1 MIKTTN
7 VLSFLLFLMLIV
19 FLSLTGCKGEKGDVG
34 PQGPA
39 GQDGKDFEG
48 LEGFADGIKCAT
60 CHSSEQDTVYY
71 VAARRYQWSS
81 SKHAIGGRSERNLAN
96 CAGCHTT
103 EGFQEMWRNGW
114 STQVVKQVNNPSPPS
129 CFACHSPHAR
139 NDFSLRDTG
148 AVTITSFIEGVPDAV
163 YDYGNSNICARCH
176 QTRTSSPMSPKPNP
190 AKTADTDTI
199 TITSSRWYPH
209 YGVNTQMLMGTGGF
223 QFIDYT
229 YTGNSPHT
237 DNATMKEKGCIMC
250 HMAEPIGGGG
260 GIVGGHTFWTK
271 TESEEFGT
279 VYNFTG
285 CRTSGCH
292 ASTFNTF
299 DYISTSSSLTGGVGV
314 QTYIKN
320 YLDTL
325 HAMLTDTNVVGKW
338 TVGTKKPWLTAS
350 GLVNATSSNPLRIRP
365 ASRAGALY
373 NYFFLEHEGS
383 FGVHNSRYAIELL
396 KSSIAELRKP

>member
-1 MIKTTN
+1 
-7 VLSFLLFLMLIV
+7 MLIAA
-19 FLSLTGCKGEKGDVG
+19 LSLIGCKGEKGDDG
-34 PQGPA
+34 LQGPPGRD
-39 GQDGKDFEG
+39 GQDGQDFQG
-48 LEGFADGIKCAT
+48 YEGFAAGIKCGT

-71 VAARRYQWSS
+71 VAGRRYQWSS
-81 SKHAIGGRSERNLAN
+81 SLHAVGGHSERNDIN

-103 EGFQEMWRNGW
+103 EGFLEMYRKGW
-114 STQVVKQVNNPSPPS
+114 STQVVAKVNNPSPPG
-129 CFACHSPHAR
+129 CFSCHSPHAR
-139 NDFSLRDTG
+139 NDFAVRDTA
-148 AVTITSFIEGVPDAV
+148 AVTIASFIVGVPDAI
-163 YDYGNSNICARCH
+163 YDYGESNICARCH
-176 QTRTSSPMSPKPNP
+176 QTRTSSPMNPKPNP
-190 AKTADTDTI
+190 TKTAMTDTI
-199 TITSSRWYPH
+199 TISSSRWYPH

-237 DNATMKEKGCIMC
+237 DNAAMKEKGCISC

-271 TESEEFGT
+271 AESEESGS
-279 VYNFTG
+279 VYNYTG

-292 ASTFNTF
+292 PTTFNNF
-299 DYISTSSSLTGGVGV
+299 DYVSVSSALTGGVGV

-325 HAMLTDTNVVGKW
+325 HTMLTDSTGDISRW
-338 TVGTKKPWLTAS
+338 TVGSPRPWLTAS
-350 GLVNATSSNPLRIRP
+350 GTVNANSTRPLKIRP

-383 FGVHNSRYAIELL
+383 FGVHNSKYAIELL